1 MILKVFFFLSFLW
14 VDRFDKQRK
23 VPEVTTRWLL
33 TDLAA
38 FSHRYFRRVARGRYS
53 RVAKA
58 FIVHGPY
65 EVAIIIRDNCDVWSN
80 VKDVKNNISV
90 KLKAHF
96 VNAVKNIDRQQTIH
110 STQFNATAAVPP
122 GGRGVGAGSSLFPR
136 QSIADMEL
144 ILLELQPS
152 LSMPR
157 RKARKTYFK
166 DRGKTLSPDGLNQRN
181 EHWTVSIFNYRKIP
195 KISPS
200 IYKLLQI

>member
-33 TDLAA
+33 ADLAA
-38 FSHRYFRRVARGRYS
+38 FSHRYFRRVARGRYF

-65 EVAIIIRDNCDVWSN
+65 EVAIIIRDGCDVWSN

-90 KLKAHF
+90 KLNAHF

-122 GGRGVGAGSSLFPR
+122 GGRGWGRAAVSSHANRSQTWNLFCWNYNPLSACHAVR
-136 QSIADMEL
+136 QEKRTSKIEAKPCHQTVWTKGMNIEL
-144 ILLELQPS
+144 FLFLTTVKF
-152 LSMPR
+152 
-157 RKARKTYFK
+157 RK
-166 DRGKTLSPDGLNQRN
+166 
-181 EHWTVSIFNYRKIP
+181 
-195 KISPS
+195 
-200 IYKLLQI
+200 